1 MDETGWQPDTSPLMA
16 MERDTEDDEG
26 DSEGWSAEGERN
38 PFPLHD
44 AAQAGDLQMIRKLLN
59 IHATEESEWA
69 GYPGDEQTEKVQQ
82 RQLDVRLF
90 ERDDLGHTPLHVS
103 LLHFQLETVA
113 FLLKHGSPAGM
124 NAEGFPPLHI
134 AVSAGAFSAHGDFA
148 VGATTLLLQN
158 GANIAKQDDW
168 HSNALHI
175 AARIGRTDLLQ
186 VLLNFGLEL
195 LRDKEHYLSESIIQ
209 SSRDGSE
216 GKEKTCALIAALYTV
231 DRSGET
237 PFHAAASANQPN
249 CLKLLLSAV
258 GEIHNAVPEA
268 HLMENVEF
276 LNLKDG
282 RLNPPATCTN
292 KKGWTPIHSAAH
304 AGSASCIS
312 VLCRS
317 NGGKEALALKDQR
330 GLTAKEMATRNGYHH
345 VVSAMQESPQDSRS
359 FTEIPGR
366 TDSLE
371 EEQFFNAQPTVNNKV
386 NQTLLLHHEAC
397 LKHLTCDPANLR
409 RGRDFPPE
417 NLSRLRVLLDDEFG
431 VLKADEFSGSTS
443 IYGTDVPRYRW
454 EADPPLA
461 PLADILRVHSWPYI
475 QRIKQKVAIAA
486 ARELLMGGTTE
497 DVPSEPVLV
506 HLDGDT
512 VVSAGTWDAAR
523 YAAGAVL
530 KAVDEVVAGK
540 ARNAF
545 AAIRPPGHHAG
556 PEGPVVDLE
565 KEEDSTTDGKHG
577 SLGFCLV
584 NNVAVGAAYAL
595 HVHRSTIQRLAIL
608 DFDVHHGN
616 GTEAIL
622 QRVVPTKKTFTF
634 STPYSEGTQAFP
646 LWSPW
651 LDDGDKDRIFFASV
665 QGYGIYGSE
674 CTAEEQELVET
685 AAQGAF
691 FYPGTGKTRD
701 SRTGT
706 AEIGGDVETGYN
718 AGADGPR
725 VINVGI
731 NGPGSMRGHWRRSWR
746 DKILPELVSFN
757 PDIIFISAGFDA
769 HKKDEMNSG
778 FIGLVE
784 ADYDWVTRETVKV
797 ANRCCEG
804 RVISVLE
811 GGYKIG
817 SRFVSAFA
825 RSVATHVRALGNA
838 SNASWDPL
846 DAKRE
851 QETERRKRMHGS
863 KLSKEIT
870 AHNPD
875 QNHGA
880 NTLGNESNMDGAPPS
895 ASGAAPDQI
904 QEKVQLQGAQAGKRR
919 RSAVDYVSLNQQL
932 EEELHDGKDTIES

>member
-1 MDETGWQPDTSPLMA
+1 
-16 MERDTEDDEG
+16 MEGQECERVGHPAEEQGEG
-26 DSEGWSAEGERN
+26 D
-38 PFPLHD
+38 
-44 AAQAGDLQMIRKLLN
+44 
-59 IHATEESEWA
+59 
-69 GYPGDEQTEKVQQ
+69 QQ
-82 RQLDVRLF
+82 RQLDVQLF

-113 FLLKHGSPAGM
+113 FLLKHGSPAEM
-124 NAEGFPPLHI
+124 NAEGLPPLHI
-134 AVSAGAFSAHGDFA
+134 AVSAGAFSAHRDFA
-148 VGATTLLLQN
+148 VGATKLLLEN
-158 GANIAKQDDW
+158 GANIARQDDW

-175 AARIGRTDLLQ
+175 AARIGRTDVLE

-195 LRDKEHYLSESIIQ
+195 LRDEERFLSESTIEL
-209 SSRDGSE
+209 SRENPE
-216 GKEKTCALIAALYTV
+216 GNEKNCALIRAMYAV

-237 PFHAAASANQPN
+237 PYHAAASANQPDA
-249 CLKLLLSAV
+249 LKLLLSIV
-258 GEIHNAVPEA
+258 EDIHNAASEA
-268 HLMENVEF
+268 HLMENVESS
-276 LNLKDG
+276 NLTDG
-282 RLNPPATCTN
+282 RLTPPVTCSN

-304 AGSASCIS
+304 AGSTSCVAI
-312 VLCRS
+312 LCRS

-330 GLTAKEMATRNGYHH
+330 GLTAKEMAMRNGYHH
-345 VVSAMQESPQDSRS
+345 VVSAMQENPQDSRS
-359 FTEIPGR
+359 VTQIVDR
-366 TDSLE
+366 TGSLQQ
-371 EEQFFNAQPTVNNKV
+371 EQLSTAQPSTGTVV

-417 NLSRLRVLLDDEFG
+417 NMSRLRVLLDDDFG
-431 VLKADEFSGSTS
+431 VLKADEFSGSTGT
-443 IYGTDVPRYRW
+443 YGTGVPRYRW
-454 EADPPLA
+454 DADPPLA

-475 QRIKQKVAIAA
+475 QQIKQKVAVAA
-486 ARELLMGGTTE
+486 ARELLLGGTTK
-497 DVPSEPVLV
+497 DMPSEPVLV

-523 YAAGAVL
+523 HAAGAVI

-556 PEGPVVDLE
+556 PEGLVVDLE
-565 KEEDSTTDGKHG
+565 KKEGSANDGKHG

-622 QRVVPTKKTFTF
+622 QRVLPTKKTIGF
-634 STPYSEGTQAFP
+634 STPYSEGTQVFP

-651 LDDGDKDRIFFASV
+651 LDDGDKDHIFFASV
-665 QGYGIYGSE
+665 QGYGAYGND
-674 CTAEEQELVET
+674 CTEELELEEP
-685 AAQGAF
+685 AAQGAL

-701 SRTGT
+701 SRMVS
-706 AEIGGDVETGYN
+706 AEIGGDADAGCN
-718 AGADGPR
+718 SGADGPR

-746 DKILPELVSFN
+746 DKILPELVSFD

-784 ADYDWVTRETVKV
+784 ADYDWVTREIVKV
-797 ANRCCEG
+797 ANHCCEG
-804 RVISVLE
+804 RVVSVLE

-817 SRFVSAFA
+817 GRFISAFA

-838 SNASWDPL
+838 SNARWDPL
-846 DAKRE
+846 DVQHE
-851 QETERRKRMHGS
+851 QEIERRKKMHAS
-863 KLSKEIT
+863 KLGRRIAANNCNQNHDGKT
-870 AHNPD
+870 AGNEGLIDSTPASAFEKAPD
-875 QNHGA
+875 QN
-880 NTLGNESNMDGAPPS
+880 E
-895 ASGAAPDQI
+895 
-904 QEKVQLQGAQAGKRR
+904 EKVASQGVPSGKRR
-919 RSAVDYVSLNQQL
+919 RNAVDYVSLNQQL
-932 EEELHDGKDTIES
+932 EEELHDDKHTMKS